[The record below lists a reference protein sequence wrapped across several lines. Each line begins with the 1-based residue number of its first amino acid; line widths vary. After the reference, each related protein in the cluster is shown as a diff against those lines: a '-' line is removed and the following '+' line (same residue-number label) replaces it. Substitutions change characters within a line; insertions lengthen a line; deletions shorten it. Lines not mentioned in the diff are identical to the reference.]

1 MQIDKSKDYK
11 ILSYTF
17 RNFIN
22 LTFREKRMV
31 LHERNHPDVKKWM
44 FTNEDI
50 REKDH
55 LRFID
60 SLVDRNDAFYWLVE
74 RDDVPV
80 GVLSIVHC
88 NYEKNE
94 GESGYY
100 LFSAQ
105 QDSGIGLELQYAYK
119 KFFFETVGVEN
130 LPGHI
135 LYGNTTDYSYKE

>member
-88 NYEKNE
+88 NYEKN
-94 GESGYY
+94 
-100 LFSAQ
+100 
-105 QDSGIGLELQYAYK
+105 
-119 KFFFETVGVEN
+119 
-130 LPGHI
+130 
-135 LYGNTTDYSYKE
+135 